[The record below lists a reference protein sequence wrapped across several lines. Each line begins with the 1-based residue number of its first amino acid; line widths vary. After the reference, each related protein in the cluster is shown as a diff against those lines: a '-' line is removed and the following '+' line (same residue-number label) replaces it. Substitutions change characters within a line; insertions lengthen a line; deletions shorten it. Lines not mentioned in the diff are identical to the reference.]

1 MKTAMQELID
11 ELNRLERDGLIH
23 ILKSP
28 VGDDMLENILR
39 FLLEKEKEQIVDAYR
54 IASINNATN
63 EDMQNIKPEYWQVNA
78 QMWYDKH
85 YD

>member
-1 MKTAMQELID
+1 MNIPSVSGSSLTNDSIIAQIDGFIEGLNKPELSPEPTQEAPVVNVTAVVPP
-11 ELNRLERDGLIH
+11 
-23 ILKSP
+23 K
-28 VGDDMLENILR
+28 
-39 FLLEKEKEQIVDAYR
+39 
-54 IASINNATN
+54 TN